1 MLSVNKKTVNTLSKN
16 LMGAMIFIG
25 IFIASCQSSSNK
37 NDSTANLPESSPANV
52 TTAAQNQDFA
62 AQMQGLK
69 KSLVE
74 VLPLVLDPNQFN
86 QEKNQKVILEKVH
99 KMRELSKNVKHIAV
113 KDQKDPSIDFIAQA
127 FTDDLA
133 RVEEG
138 LSMGKKEFAR
148 YNLLNVTAYCIEC
161 HTRTSTGPSFSSN
174 DFEQT
179 LKRLNGLE
187 RGEFLLATRQFD
199 SALKEFSQIIDERL
213 EQKSDFFI
221 LDKAVRQSLAIT
233 VKYLKDPKKSLLIT
247 DKLKNSVNTP
257 YYLKQN
263 ALGWE
268 IAIKDWMKEKP
279 AKDNSVKAILKRC
292 QQWEQSAQQD
302 QMTNLDHTGQIYY
315 LRALSDLHLILPT
328 KLTGDELGQAL
339 YLAGV
344 GYDSMRDFS
353 LWNLHE
359 DYYESCIR
367 KVPHSTWSEKCYK
380 RFEESAYFG
389 FTGSSG
395 IRIPDDVA
403 NRLAEL
409 KTLALRPESH

>member
-1 MLSVNKKTVNTLSKN
+1 MSAIGKHLKNNLSKT
-16 LMGAMIFIG
+16 LISSVVTIFLIT
-25 IFIASCQSSSNK
+25 ACQSSSSK
-37 NDSTANLPESSPANV
+37 KTA
-52 TTAAQNQDFA
+52 TTASSTTATTESANNANQDFA
-62 AQMQGLK
+62 IQMQELK
-69 KSLVE
+69 KTLIE
-74 VLPLVLDPNQFN
+74 VLPLVVDSAQFN
-86 QEKNQKVILEKVH
+86 QEKNQQIIQDKVH
-99 KMRELSKNVKHIAV
+99 KMRELSKSVKHIAV
-113 KDQKDPSIDFIAQA
+113 KDQKDPSVDFISQA
-127 FTDDLA
+127 FTEDLT
-133 RVEEG
+133 RVEDS
-138 LSMGKKEFAR
+138 LSLGKKEFAR
-148 YNLLNVTAYCIEC
+148 YNMMNLTAYCIEC

-179 LKRLNGLE
+179 LKRLSGLE

-199 SALKEFSQIIDERL
+199 AALKEFSQIIDERL
-213 EQKSDFFI
+213 DQKSDFFV

-233 VKYLKDPKKSLLIT
+233 VKYLKDPKKSLQII
-247 DKLKNSVNTP
+247 DKLKGSANTP

-302 QMTNLDHTGQIYY
+302 QLTNLDHTGQIYY
-315 LRALSDLHLILPT
+315 LRALSDLHLILPMQ
-328 KLTGDELGQAL
+328 LSGDELGQAL
-339 YLAGV
+339 YLTGV

-353 LWNLHE
+353 MWNLHE

-380 RFEESAYFG
+380 RYEESVYFG

-403 NRLAEL
+403 KRLSEL

>member
-1 MLSVNKKTVNTLSKN
+1 MLSINKKSVNILSSTVVGT
-16 LMGAMIFIG
+16 MIFIG
-25 IFIASCQSSSNK
+25 LVVTACQSSSTK
-37 NDSTANLPESSPANV
+37 NDSAANVVESSPAN
-52 TTAAQNQDFA
+52 TGSAAVNQDFA
-62 AQMQGLK
+62 AQMQALK

-74 VLPLVLDPNQFN
+74 VLPLVLDPKQFN
-86 QEKNQKVILEKVH
+86 QEKNQKTIQEKVH
-99 KMRELSKNVKHIAV
+99 KMRELSKNVKHLAV

-133 RVEEG
+133 RVEDS
-138 LSMGKKEFAR
+138 LIMGKKEFAR

-199 SALKEFSQIIDERL
+199 AALKEFSQIIDERL

-247 DKLKNSVNTP
+247 DKLSKSANTP

-268 IAIKDWMKEKP
+268 NAIKDWMKEKP

-328 KLTGDELGQAL
+328 NLTGDELGEAL
-339 YLAGV
+339 YLTGV

-353 LWNLHE
+353 MWNLHE

-409 KTLALRPESH
+409 KTLALRPESN

>member
-25 IFIASCQSSSNK
+25 IFTTSCQSSSNK

-247 DKLKNSVNTP
+247 DKLKNSVNAP

>member
-25 IFIASCQSSSNK
+25 IFTTSCQSSSNK